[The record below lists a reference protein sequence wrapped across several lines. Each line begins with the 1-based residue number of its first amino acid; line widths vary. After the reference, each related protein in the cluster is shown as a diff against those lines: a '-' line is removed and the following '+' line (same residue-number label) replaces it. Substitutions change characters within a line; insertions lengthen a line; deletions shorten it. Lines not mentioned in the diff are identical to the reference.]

1 MSARRPLWRV
11 SVTTSA
17 EAEEAVGVLLEETM
31 GCAPSVYANVESAVS
46 VVSVFLS
53 TPPAAGWRG
62 RVRAGLARIAACGLD
77 CGPGRVELGR
87 VKKEDWS
94 ESWKKHFQPIEIG
107 SRLLVKPSWSR
118 RPAKRGQAVVIL
130 DPGLSFG
137 TGQHPTTWF
146 CLRQLVNF
154 RRDGDAQSMLDLGTG
169 SGILAIA
176 AAKLG
181 YRPVVALEVDPA
193 ATQIARRNCGRN
205 RVGGVVSVQLKD
217 VSKTSPRRLGRF
229 DLVCAN
235 LSDDLLIAECGRIA
249 ACLKREGRLV
259 LAGILAR
266 RFAEV
271 VRHYE
276 TAGFRLVGMRVEKEW
291 QSGVFA
297 RMD

>member
-1 MSARRPLWRV
+1 MNSRRPLWRV

-31 GCAPSVYANVESAVS
+31 GCVPSVYENADSGVS

-53 TPPAAGWRG
+53 QPPAADWRG
-62 RVRAGLARIAACGLD
+62 HVRAGLERIAACGLD
-77 CGPGRVELGR
+77 CGPARLELGR

-94 ESWKKHFQPIEIG
+94 ESWKKHFQPVEIG
-107 SRLLVKPSWSR
+107 PGLLVKPSWSR
-118 RPAKRGQAVVIL
+118 RPARRGQAVVIL

-137 TGQHPTTWF
+137 TGQHPTTRF
-146 CLRQLVNF
+146 CLRQLEGF

-181 YRPVVALEVDPA
+181 YRPVVALEVDA
-193 ATQIARRNCGRN
+193 AAAQIARGNCARN
-205 RVGGVVSVQLKD
+205 RVAAAVSVQLRD
-217 VSKTSPRRLGRF
+217 LSGTSPRRLGRF

-235 LSDDLLIAECGRIA
+235 LSDELLVAEWERIT
-249 ACLKREGRLV
+249 ACLKRDGRLV

-266 RFAEV
+266 RFSDV
-271 VRHYE
+271 VRRYE
-276 TAGFRLVGMRVEKEW
+276 AGGFRLVRTRLEKEW

-297 RMD
+297 RIG